1 MLPNFHGVREELKK
15 VPKASHLER
24 VSFRVADF
32 ETSDVV
38 HESFS
43 QLFLVSHQT
52 RPTAPDAD
60 WPRGEYLKNRKLTE
74 VRGGSNHIRLWDKPI
89 E

>member
-43 QLFLVSHQT
+43 
-52 RPTAPDAD
+52 
-60 WPRGEYLKNRKLTE
+60 
-74 VRGGSNHIRLWDKPI
+74 
-89 E
+89 